1 MGGLG
6 RKSLRA
12 QHSSEKA
19 LARPVVEP
27 WNKDYLLRTPV
38 LGRKGPTLILLPGS
52 DSGGEQPGESV
63 ASADPEDVAT
73 GSVNKYTL
81 CRRFSLEGGS
91 EWHSPM
97 AAQWERRTHSLD
109 RKQIN

>member
-52 DSGGEQPGESV
+52 D
-63 ASADPEDVAT
+63 
-73 GSVNKYTL
+73 L
-81 CRRFSLEGGS
+81 GGS
-91 EWHSPM
+91 
-97 AAQWERRTHSLD
+97 SLG
-109 RKQIN
+109 RVLPQQIPRM